1 METIAILS
9 LIMIAPVI
17 LIGAAIFAWM
27 QGVGFRL
34 FAKVQKQDVPGFFKR
49 FLIQLI
55 YLAVICFSSYLF
67 FKNASNASLDELHKT
82 TPFFEPTKI
91 GVLKGMVVYSLASI
105 FVYLIVVG
113 FVTKILTKF
122 TYTESVKSL
131 LIAVIVSL
139 LLYGA
144 LIAFSYKAIL
154 VSLPDEL
161 PKLAVGKELSVN
173 TENIKTENIKI
184 EQPVKESSNLS
195 GIWIIDEHKSKL
207 NCEQIDDEILKMV
220 CGSTVG
226 AGIIAQAGSDGILIE
241 DSVLQD
247 GANLCNLEIRNEE
260 GFQYSC
266 INPIDRSIYARVNPN
281 ADGSLTFNSATVS
294 FILSRKK

>member
-9 LIMIAPVI
+9 FIMIAPVI

-34 FAKVQKQDVPGFFKR
+34 FVKVQKQDVPGFFKR

-67 FKNASNASLDELHKT
+67 FKDISNASLNELHKA

-91 GVLKGMVVYSLASI
+91 GILKGMVVYSLASI

-113 FVTKILTKF
+113 FITKILTKF

-173 TENIKTENIKI
+173 TENIKI

-195 GIWIIDEHKSKL
+195 GIWIIDEQKSKL
-207 NCEQIDDEILKMV
+207 NCEKINDETLKII
-220 CGSTVG
+220 CDATVG
-226 AGIIAQAGSDGILIE
+226 AGIIAQAGTDGILIKN
-241 DSVLQD
+241 SVLQD
-247 GANLCNLEIRNEE
+247 GPNLCNLEIRNEE
-260 GFQYSC
+260 GYQYSC

>member
-1 METIAILS
+1 M
-9 LIMIAPVI
+9 
-17 LIGAAIFAWM
+17 
-27 QGVGFRL
+27 
-34 FAKVQKQDVPGFFKR
+34 
-49 FLIQLI
+49 IQLI

-67 FKNASNASLDELHKT
+67 FKNASDASLDELHKT

-144 LIAFSYKAIL
+144 LIAFSYKAML

-173 TENIKTENIKI
+173 TENIKI

-226 AGIIAQAGSDGILIE
+226 AGIGAQAGSDGILIE